1 MKKLEKLDI
10 DKIKSSAKSKTKSAA
25 TSGGESVQP
34 FPHLQ
39 KSLLQERA
47 PQFYDKDNFDNNN
60 TNNDDINFLI
70 NNEQPRS
77 ADKDELIVLEQNID
91 DIDNDEDVM
100 PKLTLWLV

>member
-1 MKKLEKLDI
+1 
-10 DKIKSSAKSKTKSAA
+10 
-25 TSGGESVQP
+25 V
-34 FPHLQ
+34 
-39 KSLLQERA
+39 

-60 TNNDDINFLI
+60 INDDINFLN

-91 DIDNDEDVM
+91 DIENDEDVM